1 MSPIVAFNA
10 RHQLPL
16 FLGFIAAAA
25 LFTIFAQDAPSYLC
39 VAIPSMLP
47 LFLWL
52 RAGAVGMP
60 VLPLLS
66 ILFFIYYAVPIIR
79 HEVVAYDSEGLLAAA
94 ATVGAFL
101 IAASLAS
108 WAFYFRLPPRSPDRG
123 RIFVSDRRLVRL
135 AFVGLWG
142 GIAYH
147 LATISGGLAWLETFT
162 GLARALVVTLA
173 LSASYLV
180 GYARASRLLNGPRWL
195 SYLGCL
201 LVLIILAW
209 CNLFLVGG
217 LMYCAAALLGYMVT
231 AKRIPWFAV
240 AVTFGVLAVL
250 HAGKFET
257 RNKYWS
263 LETSGLKDPTITQ
276 VPEMMADWVSNG
288 LNALLSSNTGDSSD
302 ILERASLLQ
311 MVLLVQRET
320 PDVVPFLGGETY
332 RLLPSMV
339 VPRFLEKDKTIS
351 QAGLN
356 LLSVTYGL
364 QRQEETTNTTIGWGL
379 VAEGYANF
387 GLFGVIGI
395 GVILGVLCGA
405 LTRFSAGASANSLPM
420 FLTIAATLALM
431 DVEADFSYL
440 IVILAQTVMATLV
453 LIGPL
458 TLLRGRRQ
466 AQPGGY
472 SLRDAPPLGSGA
484 E

>member
-1 MSPIVAFNA
+1 MSPIVAFHA

-16 FLGFIAAAA
+16 FLGFAAAAA
-25 LFTIFAQDAPSYLC
+25 LCTIFAQDAPSYLC
-39 VAIPSMLP
+39 VVIPCMLP

-79 HEVVAYDSEGLLAAA
+79 HEVVAYDSEDLLAAA

-108 WAFYFRLPPRSPDRG
+108 WAFYFRLPPRSLDRG

-135 AFVGLWG
+135 AFIGLWG

-147 LATISGGLAWLETFT
+147 LATISGGLAWIENFN
-162 GLARALVVTLA
+162 GLVRALVVTLA
-173 LSASYLV
+173 LCACYLI
-180 GYARASRLLNGPRWL
+180 GYARASRLLAGPRWL
-195 SYLGCL
+195 SYLGSL
-201 LVLIILAW
+201 LALIILAW

-217 LMYCAAALLGYMVT
+217 LMYSAAALLGYAVT
-231 AKRIPWFAV
+231 SKRIPWVAV
-240 AVTFGVLAVL
+240 AMTFAVLAVL

-257 RNKYWS
+257 RDKYWS
-263 LETSGLKDPTITQ
+263 RETSGLKDPSIAQ
-276 VPEMMADWVSNG
+276 VPEMMSDWVSNG
-288 LNALLSSNTGDSSD
+288 LDALLSGNTRDSGD

-320 PDVVPFLGGETY
+320 PDFVPFLSGETY
-332 RLLPSMV
+332 RLLPRML
-339 VPRFLEKDKTIS
+339 VPRFLEEDKTIS

-356 LLSVTYGL
+356 LLSITYGL
-364 QRQEETTNTTIGWGL
+364 QRQEDTGNTTIGWGL

-387 GLFGVIGI
+387 GLWGVIGI
-395 GVILGVLCGA
+395 GAVLGATCGA
-405 LTRFSAGASANSLPM
+405 LTRFSAGSSANSLPM

-440 IVILAQTVMATLV
+440 MVTLGQTVVATLL

-458 TLLRGRRQ
+458 TLLRDRRH
-466 AQPGGY
+466 AKSGGY
-472 SLRDAPPLGSGA
+472 ALRDASVGSGA

>member
-10 RHQLPL
+10 RQQLPL
-16 FLGFIAAAA
+16 FFGFVAAAA
-25 LFTIFAQDAPSYLC
+25 LSAIFAQDAPSYLC

-52 RAGAVGMP
+52 RSGAVGMP

-79 HEVVAYDSEGLLAAA
+79 HEVVAYDSGELLAAA

-101 IAASLAS
+101 IAASVAS
-108 WAFYFRLPPRSPDRG
+108 WPFYFRLPPRSPDRG

-135 AFVGLWG
+135 AFIGLCG

-147 LATISGGLAWLETFT
+147 LATISGSLTWLESFN
-162 GLARALVVTLA
+162 GLVRALVVTLA
-173 LSASYLV
+173 LSACYLV
-180 GYARASRLLNGPRWL
+180 GYARASRLLAGPRWL

-201 LVLIILAW
+201 VALVILAW

-217 LMYCAAALLGYMVT
+217 LMYCAAALLGYAAT
-231 AKRIPWFAV
+231 AKRIPWLAV
-240 AVTFGVLAVL
+240 AMTFAVLAVL

-257 RNKYWS
+257 RDKYWS
-263 LETSGLKDPTITQ
+263 LEASGLKDPSIAQ
-276 VPEMMADWVSNG
+276 IPEMMADWVSNG
-288 LNALLSSNTGDSSD
+288 LDVLLAGNARDSGD

-320 PDVVPFLGGETY
+320 PDSVPFLSGETY
-332 RLLPSMV
+332 GLLPLMV

-364 QRQEETTNTTIGWGL
+364 QRQEETVNTTIGWGL

-387 GLFGVIGI
+387 GLWGVIGI
-395 GVILGVLCGA
+395 GAVLGVLCGA
-405 LTRFSAGASANSLPM
+405 LTRFSADASANSLPM

-440 IVILAQTVMATLV
+440 IVTLVQTVIAMLV
-453 LIGPL
+453 LIAPL
-458 TLLRGRRQ
+458 TLLRSRRQ

-472 SLRDAPPLGSGA
+472 SLRDAPLNSGA